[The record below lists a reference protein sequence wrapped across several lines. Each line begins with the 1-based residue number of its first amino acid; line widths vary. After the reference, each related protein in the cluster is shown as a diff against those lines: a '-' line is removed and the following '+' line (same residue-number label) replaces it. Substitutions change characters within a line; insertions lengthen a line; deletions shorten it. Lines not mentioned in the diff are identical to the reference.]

1 MKPLLRA
8 EAFQYLCFIFLK
20 ILLTKAQHVIFLF
33 DKPHS
38 ISYLRLEIHQVWTD
52 RISNSS
58 LIKMSLNQNNSM
70 SFLLKSQKLN
80 SHQRQESL
88 MLAE

>member
-58 LIKMSLNQNNSM
+58 LIKMSLNQNNPM

-88 MLAE
+88 MLTE